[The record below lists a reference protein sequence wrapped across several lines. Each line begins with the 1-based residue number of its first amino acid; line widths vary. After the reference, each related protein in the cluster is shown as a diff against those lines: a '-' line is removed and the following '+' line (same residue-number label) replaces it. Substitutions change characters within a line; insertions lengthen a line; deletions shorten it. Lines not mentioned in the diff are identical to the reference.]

1 MSVIKP
7 QEEENATLSI
17 GAVSQATGIPVETLR
32 TWERRYGFPSP
43 ERSDGGHRQYNA
55 SIVEHLNLISRAL
68 EQGHRP
74 GQVVGESAEK
84 LGELLDISEHEEER
98 RREAVRHSAEVLDL
112 NANRTRDNQ
121 EIIDEWFTQIRR
133 IDHENFPDSLERQWY
148 ASSTLEFLDE
158 LITPLLHQ
166 IGESWYSGELAVLHE
181 QFASNHLRR
190 FLQSQWR
197 PLSDHARG
205 SKLLCATL
213 PGEYHVLGLHMSALV
228 GATAG
233 CQIVSLGLDTD
244 LETIAEVARAH
255 HVNAVLISVSAAA
268 PRTLTRRQLEK
279 LRAMLPAHIEL
290 VLGGGGALDVEGT
303 VRMESLDELEIW
315 ARQQQQDA
323 EKRS

>member
-1 MSVIKP
+1 MSVIKAP
-7 QEEENATLSI
+7 EKNHTTLSI

-43 ERSDGGHRQYNA
+43 DRSDGGHRQYNA
-55 SIVEHLNLISRAL
+55 SIVEHLNLISRAI

-74 GQVVGESAEK
+74 GQVVGESTEK
-84 LGELLDISEHEEER
+84 LGELIELSETEEER
-98 RREAVRHSAEVLDL
+98 RKEAVRHSAEVLELD
-112 NANRTRDNQ
+112 ANRPRDKQ

-133 IDHENFPDSLERQWY
+133 IDHENFPDSLERHWY
-148 ASSTLEFLDE
+148 ESNTLEFLDE
-158 LITPLLHQ
+158 LLTPLLHQ
-166 IGESWYSGELAVLHE
+166 IGEAWYSGELAVLHE

-190 FLQSQWR
+190 FLQNQWR

-205 SKLLCATL
+205 AKLLCATL

-244 LETIAEVARAH
+244 LETIVEVAKAH
-255 HVNAVLISVSAAA
+255 RVEAVLISVSAAA

-279 LRAMLPAHIEL
+279 LRAMLPAHVTLII
-290 VLGGGGALDVEGT
+290 GGGGALDVENT
-303 VRMESLDELEIW
+303 VRMDSLDELEVW
-315 ARQQQQDA
+315 AREHQLNA